1 MKKLVKKEKGKMKS
15 GKVPVLRSLD
25 VGGWMS
31 LLLAFSLLLFTSAAR
46 AALAAGNVVTTTL
59 DDASTQEGDVSLR
72 AAAEYAMTN
81 DVPVVFS
88 DGLFSGGKVVFVLNR
103 QIDIPKGAALRIDA
117 GTGRTVELHP
127 AEAKTTNR
135 FFNVF
140 GSLSAVGLTML
151 GGCAGSDYG
160 ETSLWPTNDADGGA
174 VIGYGPM
181 AFTNCNFLSNRAS
194 GHGGA
199 VWSCGGLSLSGCSF
213 VSNRAEQC
221 GGAVYSKQ
229 EDLFVTGTTLVG
241 NSAGEGGGGI
251 FVFNSTNRITVTDSD
266 FVANH
271 AMKVAG
277 GLYLEGGAEDRIVE
291 IRGIDTRIIGN
302 TAGVSSD
309 NLFVGEWVKFDESN
323 VERVSDDYVRIVT
336 DGGLPRIVLD
346 EEKAKPEL
354 GDFHIGAG
362 EDGEVTVVVNN
373 VVIGLWYGIGRAES
387 PVGPYVVDKWFRA
400 TSASPLELTAQK
412 TGAAGFYKIMARE

>member
-1 MKKLVKKEKGKMKS
+1 MGKAKMMKKGMGKMKS
-15 GKVPVLRSLD
+15 EKVR
-25 VGGWMS
+25 MS
-31 LLLAFSLLLFTSAAR
+31 LLFTFLLLLFTSAAR
-46 AALAAGNVVTTTL
+46 AAMAAGNVVTTTL

-88 DGLFSGGKVVFVLNR
+88 DGLFSGGKVVFELNR

-221 GGAVYSKQ
+221 GGAVYSKE
-229 EDLFVTGTTLVG
+229 EDLLVAGTTLVG
-241 NSAGEGGGGI
+241 NSAGEGGGGV
-251 FVFNSTNRITVTDSD
+251 FVFNSTNRITVTASD

-271 AMKVAG
+271 AVKMAG

-309 NLFVGEWVKFDESN
+309 NVFVGERVKFDESN

-354 GDFHIGAG
+354 GDFHIGEG

-373 VVIGLWYGIGRAES
+373 VVVGLWYGIGRAES

-400 TSASPLELTAQK
+400 TSASQLTLTAPK